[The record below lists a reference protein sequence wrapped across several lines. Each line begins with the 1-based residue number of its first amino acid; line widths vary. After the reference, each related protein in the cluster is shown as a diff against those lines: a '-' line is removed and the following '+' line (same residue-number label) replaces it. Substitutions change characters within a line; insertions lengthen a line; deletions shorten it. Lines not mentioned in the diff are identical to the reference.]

1 MAVDRRIR
9 GYVLR
14 KEGGME
20 RLVAV
25 MGSVSA
31 GVARDLFHLQVP
43 WEEKVIR
50 AVLVYAFL
58 LIALRLFGRRE
69 LGQFTAFDLVVLLT
83 LSNILQNA
91 MIGNDSSLLGGL
103 IGASVLLTANLALA
117 YAVFRSK
124 FFQRFV
130 TGQPRILIRDGVV
143 QEKALAVQ
151 RLTEQ
156 DLLAA
161 VRNQGLEDFGLVRL
175 AISEPNGTI
184 SVIPMTG

>member
-1 MAVDRRIR
+1 
-9 GYVLR
+9 
-14 KEGGME
+14 ME
-20 RLVAV
+20 RLVVA
-25 MGSVSA
+25 MGSVYGEISK
-31 GVARDLFHLQVP
+31 DLFHLQVP
-43 WEEKVIR
+43 WGEKVIR
-50 AVLVYAFL
+50 AVVVYAFL
-58 LIALRLFGRRE
+58 LLALRLFGRRE

-117 YAVFRSK
+117 YAVFRSRA
-124 FFQRFV
+124 FQRLV

-143 QEKALAVQ
+143 QKQALAVQ

-161 VRNQGLEDFGLVRL
+161 VHNQGLEDFSRVHL

-184 SVIPMTG
+184 SVIPRREE

>member
-1 MAVDRRIR
+1 MDRFAA
-9 GYVLR
+9 L
-14 KEGGME
+14 
-20 RLVAV
+20 
-25 MGSVSA
+25 MGSISK
-31 GVARDLFHLQVP
+31 DLFHLQVP

-50 AVLVYAFL
+50 AAVVYAFL
-58 LIALRLFGRRE
+58 LLALRLFGRRE

-103 IGASVLLTANLALA
+103 VGATVLLTANLGLA
-117 YAVFRSK
+117 YAVFRSRA
-124 FFQRFV
+124 FQRFF
-130 TGQPRILIRDGVV
+130 TGEPRILVRDGVV
-143 QEKALAVQ
+143 QKQALAAQ

-161 VRNQGLEDFGLVRL
+161 VHNQGLEDFSRVHL

-184 SVIPMTG
+184 SVIPKHEG

>member
-1 MAVDRRIR
+1 
-9 GYVLR
+9 
-14 KEGGME
+14 ME
-20 RLVAV
+20 CLVAA
-25 MGSVSA
+25 MGSVS
-31 GVARDLFHLQVP
+31 REISKDLFHLQVP
-43 WEEKVIR
+43 WAEKVIR
-50 AVLVYAFL
+50 AVVVYAFL
-58 LIALRLFGRRE
+58 LLALRLFGRRE

-91 MIGNDSSLLGGL
+91 MIGNDNSLLGGL

-117 YAVFRSK
+117 YAVFRSRS
-124 FFQRFV
+124 FQRLV

-143 QEKALAVQ
+143 QKQALAVQ

-161 VRNQGLEDFGLVRL
+161 VHNQGLEDFSQVHL

-184 SVIPMTG
+184 SVIPRSEG

>member
-1 MAVDRRIR
+1 MGV
-9 GYVLR
+9 
-14 KEGGME
+14 
-20 RLVAV
+20 VAV
-25 MGSVSA
+25 MGSVSK
-31 GVARDLFHLQVP
+31 DLFHMQVP

-50 AVLVYAFL
+50 AMVVYGFI

-91 MIGNDSSLLGGL
+91 MIGNDTSLLGGL
-103 IGASVLLTANLALA
+103 IGATVLLSANFGLA
-117 YAVFRSK
+117 YAVFRSRSL
-124 FFQRFV
+124 QRFV
-130 TGQPRILIRDGVV
+130 TGEPRILIRDGIL
-143 QEKALAVQ
+143 QRQALADQ

-161 VRNQGLEDFGLVRL
+161 VHNQGLEGFGRVHL

-184 SVIPMTG
+184 SVIPKREE